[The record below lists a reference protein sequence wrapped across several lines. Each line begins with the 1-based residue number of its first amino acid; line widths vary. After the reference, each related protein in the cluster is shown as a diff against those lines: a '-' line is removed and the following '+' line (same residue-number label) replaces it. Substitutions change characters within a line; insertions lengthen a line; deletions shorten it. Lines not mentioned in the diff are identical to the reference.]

1 MTKRASTT
9 ELQPG
14 EHSIDRNTP
23 RKRDTTYL
31 LDWSVRLRDGK
42 LIEKRSQGPSKSEVR
57 RRAKVKAAELLAAG
71 GTGTWKSSSPMVD
84 YLDKVSQSAIEQAK
98 IRSSSQSRYLLAL
111 RLLGGQCAD
120 HQHKDSLK
128 GHSIGS
134 AVRFRTL
141 ESCLKEIAWLHGS
154 ETARQSRT
162 VLSKYVV
169 QQLIRDELITGNPL
183 HGMSIDLSS
192 PKQTSGKKGG
202 VALSRKDFNAVVN
215 HLLSIDPADGQKKPK
230 RGRWSLNDRIA
241 KRRNTIDLTLLQAAT
256 GLRVS
261 EANQL
266 TFAQHISVDDD
277 GVMHIDVPEVVSKT
291 HRARRVP
298 VLDDRVAERL
308 LERQNAAPDLNWFV
322 IGSPADQTEP
332 WDRFNCQ
339 KATTVLYK
347 ELADELKIEA
357 FETERTHIWRA
368 TLNSLLLD
376 TVPEVIRAAHFGHDA
391 AVNRSAYTDLTDTS
405 SMVKAARGLRA
416 V

>member
-31 LDWSVRLRDGK
+31 LDWSVRLHSGK
-42 LIEKRSQGPSKSEVR
+42 LIEKRSQGPTKSEVR

-71 GTGTWKSSSPMVD
+71 GSGAWKSSSPMSD
-84 YLDKVSQSAIEQAK
+84 YLDKVSRPSIEDAK
-98 IRSSSQSRYLLAL
+98 IRPSSRSRYLLVL

-120 HQHKDSLK
+120 HRHKDSLK

-141 ESCLKEIAWLHGS
+141 ESCLKEIARLHGS

-169 QQLIRDELITGNPL
+169 QQLIRDELISGNPL

-192 PKQTSGKKGG
+192 PKPATGKKGG
-202 VALSRKDFNAVVN
+202 VALSRKEYSTVVD
-215 HLLSIDPADGQKKPK
+215 HLLGIDPAEGQEKPK
-230 RGRWSLNDRIA
+230 RGRWSMDDRIA
-241 KRRNTIDLTLLQAAT
+241 RRRNTIDLTLLQAAT

-266 TFAQHISVDDD
+266 IFADHVGVDDE
-277 GVMHIDVPEVVSKT
+277 GVMHLDVPEDVSKT

-308 LERQNAAPDLNWFV
+308 LERQNAAQGLESFV
-322 IGSPADQTEP
+322 IGSPADQSEP
-332 WDRFNCQ
+332 WDRSNCQ
-339 KATTVLYK
+339 KATTALYK
-347 ELADELKIEA
+347 ELADELGIEA

-405 SMVKAARGLRA
+405 SMVSAARGLRA